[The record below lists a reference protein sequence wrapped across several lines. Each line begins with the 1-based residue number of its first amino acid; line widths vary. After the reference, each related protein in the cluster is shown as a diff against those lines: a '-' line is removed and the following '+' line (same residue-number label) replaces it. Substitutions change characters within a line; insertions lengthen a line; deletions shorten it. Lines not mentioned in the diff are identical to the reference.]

1 MAPSGSAAAA
11 TQGRHLLAG
20 EGEEDEAAAAAEQKV
35 KGSGWFRMGW
45 RRRRRKGKRGA
56 VNQAPSKK
64 RTRCWY
70 GCRDKRKWYQG
81 RGPEIQTASVK
92 AEPHTVAQHCG
103 KAVMKR
109 SESEGKGP
117 HSGSGC

>member
-1 MAPSGSAAAA
+1 M
-11 TQGRHLLAG
+11 
-20 EGEEDEAAAAAEQKV
+20 EEAQEE
-35 KGSGWFRMGW
+35 
-45 RRRRRKGKRGA
+45 RKAGA

-92 AEPHTVAQHCG
+92 AEPHTVVQHCG

-109 SESEGKGP
+109 SESEGKGATQRKRMLKKRRP
-117 HSGSGC
+117 KNVAGCYWNLLQIPFFRFFIQGGGHSRNTEKVNQTMV

>member
-1 MAPSGSAAAA
+1 MLWWPRAA
-11 TQGRHLLAG
+11 QLLLQRRG
-20 EGEEDEAAAAAEQKV
+20 DIWWRYEAAAAVAEQKV
-35 KGSGWFRMGW
+35 NGSGWFRMGW

-92 AEPHTVAQHCG
+92 ADF
-103 KAVMKR
+103 
-109 SESEGKGP
+109 
-117 HSGSGC
+117 